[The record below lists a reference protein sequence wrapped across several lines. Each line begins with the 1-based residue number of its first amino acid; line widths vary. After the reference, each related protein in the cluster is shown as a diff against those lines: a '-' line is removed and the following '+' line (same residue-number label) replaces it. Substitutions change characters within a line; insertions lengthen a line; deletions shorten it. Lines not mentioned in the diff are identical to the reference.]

1 MSFQKFKGCGE
12 EARESKEMREG
23 SEFSEES
30 LGVSL
35 YIFYNTCDVK
45 KNPKYP
51 NTHTRTRTNA
61 RMCVH
66 THRLS
71 MSRSD
76 AENGASHLAGLGLRL
91 GILSHPFY
99 ICISCLDLDRIF

>member
-1 MSFQKFKGCGE
+1 
-12 EARESKEMREG
+12 MREG

-30 LGVSL
+30 LGFSL

-45 KNPKYP
+45 KKTQIPQHTYTY
-51 NTHTRTRTNA
+51 THTRTNA
-61 RMCVH
+61 LTRVH
-66 THRLS
+66 THKLS
-71 MSRSD
+71 MSRLD

-99 ICISCLDLDRIF
+99 ICVSCLDLDRIF